1 MVIGIYGLK
10 NFALF
15 LVKSKV
21 ARLDFLGPIPTNFEH

>member
-15 LVKSKV
+15 LVKFKV
-21 ARLDFLGPIPTNFEH
+21 ARLDFFRANTFQF